1 MKIESVPFFSTGGLP
16 ALGMLGDYARDSWQR
31 IVLYADVMRR
41 RGNQYQEHLAEEV
54 PNVLDFPAELV
65 MSGKA
70 HDPSQIPL
78 EGDSKDF

>member
-1 MKIESVPFFSTGGLP
+1 MKIETAPFFSTGGVP
-16 ALGMLGDYARDSWQR
+16 SLGMLGDYARDSWQR

-65 MSGKA
+65 MSG
-70 HDPSQIPL
+70 L
-78 EGDSKDF
+78 ELARPVNYGLARI